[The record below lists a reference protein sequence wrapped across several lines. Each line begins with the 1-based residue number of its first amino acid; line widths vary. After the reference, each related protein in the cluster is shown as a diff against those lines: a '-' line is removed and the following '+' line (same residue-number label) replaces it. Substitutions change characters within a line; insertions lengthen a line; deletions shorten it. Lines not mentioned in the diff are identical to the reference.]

1 VVTVPGRGYRFVGL
15 PPAPAIDNRELDPL
29 PALPLPDRPSIAV
42 LPFANLSG
50 DAEQEYFADGIVED
64 IITAL
69 SRMRWLFVIAR
80 NSSFAYKGGAVDVK
94 QVGRALGVRY
104 VLEGSVR
111 RSSNRVRIAGQLI
124 DTATGAHLWADRF
137 DGALEDIFDLQDN
150 VTASV
155 VGAISPRLEQAEI
168 ERAKRKSTK
177 NLDAYDYLWRGM
189 ANVYQWTS
197 EDIGEALKLFHRAIK
212 LDPSFATAYGMAAWC
227 YVWRYVNGRTTD
239 LAQET
244 AEAVRLARRA
254 AESGRD
260 DAVALSFGGIA
271 LAYIGGDL
279 EGGLVMIDRARALNS
294 NLATAWSASGW
305 VKAFLGKT
313 DEATEHLARAM
324 RLSPLDPLMFLMQAV
339 TALAHFIA
347 GDYSEAASW
356 AAKAMGDRPNFS
368 AAIRLSAASN
378 ALCGRLDDAQKA
390 IARARQLDPKVCMS
404 NLKNRLGPFRP
415 EDFARYADALRL
427 AGLPE

>member
-1 VVTVPGRGYRFVGL
+1 
-15 PPAPAIDNRELDPL
+15 
-29 PALPLPDRPSIAV
+29 
-42 LPFANLSG
+42 
-50 DAEQEYFADGIVED
+50 
-64 IITAL
+64 
-69 SRMRWLFVIAR
+69 
-80 NSSFAYKGGAVDVK
+80 
-94 QVGRALGVRY
+94 
-104 VLEGSVR
+104 
-111 RSSNRVRIAGQLI
+111 
-124 DTATGAHLWADRF
+124 LW
-137 DGALEDIFDLQDN
+137 
-150 VTASV
+150 
-155 VGAISPRLEQAEI
+155 
-168 ERAKRKSTK
+168 
-177 NLDAYDYLWRGM
+177 
-189 ANVYQWTS
+189 
-197 EDIGEALKLFHRAIK
+197 
-212 LDPSFATAYGMAAWC
+212 
-227 YVWRYVNGRTTD
+227 
-239 LAQET
+239 
-244 AEAVRLARRA
+244 RRA

-279 EGGLVMIDRARALNS
+279 EGGLVMIDRALALNS